1 MFVRAT
7 FAVAVIAV
15 LLPHAFDPGRP
26 ASLTAPDA
34 GSALQAC
41 VTLGGSETACRA
53 TLPAVPEGELQ
64 GFVFDRL
71 RAIKAELAANGRAS
85 VLAENSVGD
94 ERGDAAS
101 AVPPTS
107 SR

>member
-7 FAVAVIAV
+7 LAFAVIAM

-26 ASLTAPDA
+26 ASLAPPDA

-41 VTLGGSETACRA
+41 VTLGGSEAACRA
-53 TLPAVPEGELQ
+53 ALPTAPQGDLQ

-71 RAIKAELAANGRAS
+71 RAVKADMAARPS
-85 VLAENSVGD
+85 VLAQNSVGD
-94 ERGDAAS
+94 ERGDAAP
-101 AVPPTS
+101 AVPPAS